1 MGEKQFKTVLFGYD
15 KEQVDK
21 EIEKLHSDMNVLAEE
36 SKSKIK
42 QAQNIAMQANAL
54 ADKLQK
60 EMESIKLEL
69 ENLKNK

>member
-1 MGEKQFKTVLFGYD
+1 
-15 KEQVDK
+15 
-21 EIEKLHSDMNVLAEE
+21 MNVLAEE

-69 ENLKNK
+69 ENLKKK

>member
-1 MGEKQFKTVLFGYD
+1 MREKQFNTVLFGYD
-15 KEQVDK
+15 KKQVDK

-69 ENLKNK
+69 ENLKKK